1 MKVLLKEDVY
11 KHGVAGE
18 VVKVADGFARNWLI
32 PKGMALAATKANL
45 EQMGELR
52 EKAAENRAFY
62 NDKVNTAARQIHGVE
77 LVFGV
82 KAGSNNK
89 LYGSITSQMIKDA
102 LMERTGL
109 DINRRRIS
117 ERPIREL
124 GRYEIPVRMGEV
136 SPVLQIVVMRE
147 EEVANYLNPVKAPV
161 EGVEGEEMPS
171 EALETV
177 GAVETVEN
185 EAGAVVAAPEM
196 PTDETPTETQA
207 E

>member
-1 MKVLLKEDVY
+1 MRVLLKEDVY

-32 PKGMALAATKANL
+32 PKGMALPATKANL

-52 EKAAENRAFY
+52 EKAAENRALY

-102 LMERTGL
+102 LMEKTGL

-117 ERPIREL
+117 DRPIREI
-124 GRYEIPVRMGEV
+124 GRYDVPVRMGDV
-136 SPVLQIVVMRE
+136 SPVLKIVVLRE
-147 EEVANYLNPVKAPV
+147 EEVNAYLTGQQPAPAEVATEGAEATGEMATEGTAPV
-161 EGVEGEEMPS
+161 EQAGEAAES
-171 EALETV
+171 VQEAPAESG
-177 GAVETVEN
+177 GAE
-185 EAGAVVAAPEM
+185 
-196 PTDETPTETQA
+196 
-207 E
+207 

>member
-1 MKVLLKEDVY
+1 MKIILKEDVY

-18 VVKVADGFARNWLI
+18 IVTVADGFARNWLI
-32 PKGMALAATKANL
+32 PKGMAMAATKRNIEELA
-45 EQMGELR
+45 GLR
-52 EKAAENRAFY
+52 EKAAENRAVY
-62 NDKVNTAARQIHGVE
+62 NDKVNTAARQIDGVE

-102 LMERTGL
+102 LMEKTGL

-124 GRYEIPVRMGEV
+124 GRYDVPVRMGEV
-136 SPVLQIVVMRE
+136 SPTLKIIVLRE
-147 EEVANYLNPVKAPV
+147 EEVASYLNVQAGPADTQP
-161 EGVEGEEMPS
+161 EM
-171 EALETV
+171 
-177 GAVETVEN
+177 
-185 EAGAVVAAPEM
+185 AAPEDVTLVQEATADQL
-196 PTDETPTETQA
+196 PVEESTVNEAPTET

>member
-1 MKVLLKEDVY
+1 MRVLLKEDVY

-32 PKGMALAATKANL
+32 PKGMALPATKANL

-52 EKAAENRAFY
+52 EKAAENRALY

-82 KAGSNNK
+82 NAGSNSQ

-102 LMERTGL
+102 LMEKTGL

-117 ERPIREL
+117 DRPIREI
-124 GRYEIPVRMGEV
+124 GRYDVPVRMGDV
-136 SPVLQIVVMRE
+136 SPVLKIVVLRE
-147 EEVANYLNPVKAPV
+147 EEVNAYLTGQQPAP
-161 EGVEGEEMPS
+161 
-171 EALETV
+171 
-177 GAVETVEN
+177 
-185 EAGAVVAAPEM
+185 
-196 PTDETPTETQA
+196 
-207 E
+207 

>member
-1 MKVLLKEDVY
+1 MRVLLKEDVY

-18 VVKVADGFARNWLI
+18 VVKVADGFARKWLI
-32 PKGMALAATKANL
+32 PKGMALPATKANL

-52 EKAAENRAFY
+52 EKAAENRALY

-102 LMERTGL
+102 LMEKTGL
-109 DINRRRIS
+109 DIDRRRIS
-117 ERPIREL
+117 ERAIREL
-124 GRYEIPVRMGEV
+124 GRYEVPVRMGEV
-136 SPVLQIVVMRE
+136 SPMLQIVVLRE
-147 EEVANYLNPVKAPV
+147 EEVAAYLNPAKAP
-161 EGVEGEEMPS
+161 GEEIPS
-171 EALETV
+171 EEAEAATASE
-177 GAVETVEN
+177 AVDT
-185 EAGAVVAAPEM
+185 APEM
-196 PTDETPTETQA
+196 PADETSAEAQA

>member
-1 MKVLLKEDVY
+1 MRVLLKEDVY

-32 PKGMALAATKANL
+32 PKGMALPATKANL

-52 EKAAENRAFY
+52 EKAAENRALY

-102 LMERTGL
+102 LMEKTGL

-117 ERPIREL
+117 ERAIREL
-124 GRYEIPVRMGEV
+124 GRYEVPVRMGEV
-136 SPVLQIVVMRE
+136 SPMLQIVVLRE
-147 EEVANYLNPVKAPV
+147 EEVAAYLNPAKAP
-161 EGVEGEEMPS
+161 GEEMPS
-171 EALETV
+171 EVAEAAST
-177 GAVETVEN
+177 ADVEA
-185 EAGAVVAAPEM
+185 EAAAADVAPEM
-196 PTDETPTETQA
+196 PADETPTEAQA

>member
-1 MKVLLKEDVY
+1 MRVLLKEDVY

-32 PKGMALAATKANL
+32 PKGMALPATKANL

-52 EKAAENRAFY
+52 EKAAENRALY

-102 LMERTGL
+102 LMEKTGL

-117 ERPIREL
+117 ERAIREL
-124 GRYEIPVRMGEV
+124 GRYEVPVRMGEV
-136 SPVLQIVVMRE
+136 SPMLQIVVLRE
-147 EEVANYLNPVKAPV
+147 EEVAAYLNPAKAP
-161 EGVEGEEMPS
+161 GEEIPS
-171 EALETV
+171 EEAEAASTSE
-177 GAVETVEN
+177 AVDT
-185 EAGAVVAAPEM
+185 APEM
-196 PTDETPTETQA
+196 PADETSAEAQA

>member
-1 MKVLLKEDVY
+1 MKLILKEDVY

-18 VVKVADGFARNWLI
+18 VVNVADGFARNWLI
-32 PKGMALAATKANL
+32 PKGMAIPASKANL
-45 EQMGELR
+45 DQMKELR
-52 EKAAENRAFY
+52 AKAVENRAVY
-62 NDKVNTAARQIHGVE
+62 NDKVNAAARQIDGVE

-102 LMERTGL
+102 LMEKTGL

-124 GRYEIPVRMGEV
+124 GRYDIPVRMGEV
-136 SPVLQIVVMRE
+136 SPMLKIVVMRE
-147 EEVANYLNPVKAPV
+147 DEVAAYHAGQQGAPV
-161 EGVEGEEMPS
+161 EESSPVE
-171 EALETV
+171 EATE
-177 GAVETVEN
+177 
-185 EAGAVVAAPEM
+185 AAPGSEM
-196 PTDETPTETQA
+196 SAETA